1 MDRQH
6 RERAGA
12 DSREDRRTLGLAPRR
27 LADREQR
34 ERPRRSQRAGLDR
47 SHVVDAHRR
56 EAVQLGNL
64 RDADRGLVEHTVHAG
79 RSVDVG
85 RHLGDEEAPAGHPRK
100 VAPPGG
106 EPPARNR
113 PTPGIAPSMHYV
125 RLPMHRRGSVVTR
138 RTEIT
143 LVLVVSVVAAG
154 LSGCSGPSSKAGP
167 AGPRTAPTAAPG
179 RPAPTPAQLAEARRL
194 VDPDHE
200 PVPPTAAQVACVAH
214 VVVQDPNVDEIAN
227 DMAQIDNPDLRELV
241 MTDYLLCAYD
251 FVLDLYMRFAPA
263 GLKAQQLA
271 CIRSKFT
278 QLEIGRLAEVMVLD
292 PDAGYTGP
300 LVIAACKSGS
310 KTNPLLHGTIPSMGG
325 S

>member
-1 MDRQH
+1 M
-6 RERAGA
+6 
-12 DSREDRRTLGLAPRR
+12 
-27 LADREQR
+27 
-34 ERPRRSQRAGLDR
+34 
-47 SHVVDAHRR
+47 
-56 EAVQLGNL
+56 QLRDL
-64 RDADRGLVEHTVHAG
+64 RDADRGLVEHAVHAG
-79 RSVDVG
+79 RPVG
-85 RHLGDEEAPAGHPRK
+85 VRRDLRHEEAPAGHPRK
-100 VAPPGG
+100 VAPPGRG
-106 EPPARNR
+106 PPAWSR
-113 PTPGIAPSMHYV
+113 PALGVAPAMHYV
-125 RLPMHRRGSVVTR
+125 RLPMLRRESVVTR
-138 RTEIT
+138 RAEVA
-143 LVLVVSVVAAG
+143 LVLVVMVVAAG

-167 AGPRTAPTAAPG
+167 AGAHTAPTAASG
-179 RPAPTPAQLAEARRL
+179 SPAPTPAQLAEARRL

-200 PVPPTAAQVACVAH
+200 RVPPTQAQVACVAR
-214 VVVQDPNVDEIAN
+214 VVVQNPNVDQIAN

-241 MTDYLLCAYD
+241 MTDYLLCAYN
-251 FVLDLYMRFAPA
+251 FVLDLYMRFAPS